1 MITGKCQHVQKSR
14 QNSNLVKSVIAVIIT
29 VIAIAIVKSTTQ
41 QIITSINT
49 PPTIMTL
56 IGTL

>member
-1 MITGKCQHVQKSR
+1 MGKCKRVQKSR

-29 VIAIAIVKSTTQ
+29 VIAIVIVKSTQ